1 MGVVAGPLLCVGEGE
16 VSEVDEGELDV
27 CVSRVLG
34 LGVEDAGS
42 VICAREEEGRIAE
55 SKRTAEERWRER
67 EHRQLVLLLE
77 AMLSIFFQMNFVKVN
92 EVGKV

>member
-1 MGVVAGPLLCVGEGE
+1 MGEGE
-16 VSEVDEGELDV
+16 VSEVDDGEVDV

-67 EHRQLVLLLE
+67 KHKQLVLLLE
-77 AMLSIFFQMNFVKVN
+77 AMLRISIQMIFVK
-92 EVGKV
+92 